1 MIQYAMTLSEEN
13 DDNLFEHLL
22 PDTRFTDEILIEN
35 ISFSI

>member
-1 MIQYAMTLSEEN
+1 MIQYAMNLSGDN

-22 PDTRFTDEILIEN
+22 PDTGFTDEILIEN

>member
-1 MIQYAMTLSEEN
+1 MIQYAMNLSGEN

-22 PDTRFTDEILIEN
+22 PDTRFIYEILIEN